1 MKNWF
6 KYITIMFAGAGLL
19 TISCE
24 DSNTVV
30 DQVVD
35 GTERGAVLRTANLVS
50 NELPIGDASAGFS
63 VELEVQDEENG
74 ALVSSVD
81 VYVGFR
87 DNTDLVGPGTDVE
100 ESLFGSVEAST
111 FTTGPFGLP
120 RFSYTA
126 TLSEM
131 LAHVG
136 RTEADITGGDQ
147 FTIRFELVLSD
158 GRRYSFADNTGT
170 LTGSFFSSPFLYTP
184 TVTCPVSSDSFVG
197 DYLIEQISAEV
208 DGPTLSTGTIVTLS
222 VGETSVARVFQTAN
236 YPNYCS
242 DLRDFTIELICG
254 EINIPNQNSGCA
266 CGDGGDWFT
275 NPIVKETYDP
285 EDDSV
290 FLVTFTDDAQ
300 SNCSSPAQTTYRF
313 TKQ

>member
-6 KYITIMFAGAGLL
+6 KHISILFTGAALL

-24 DSNTVV
+24 DSNKVV

-35 GTERGAVLRTANLVS
+35 GTERGAILRTANLIS
-50 NELPIGDASAGFS
+50 NELGIGDATAGFS

-74 ALVSSVD
+74 ALVSSVN

-87 DNTDLVGPGTDVE
+87 DNTDLVGPGTDVAE
-100 ESLFGSVEAST
+100 TLFGSVDAST

-120 RFSYTA
+120 RFTYSA

-131 LAHVG
+131 LSHVG

-147 FTIRFELVLSD
+147 FTIRFELVLTD
-158 GRRYSFADNTGT
+158 GRTYSFADNTGT
-170 LTGSFFSSPFLYTP
+170 LTGSFFRSPFLYTP
-184 TVTCPVSSDSFVG
+184 TVTCPVASDKFVG
-197 DYLIEQISAEV
+197 DYLIEQVSPYV
-208 DGPTLSTGTIVTLS
+208 DGPTLSDGSVVTLA
-222 VGETSVARVFQTAN
+222 VGSTSVTRVFQTAN
-236 YPNYCS
+236 YPDYCS
-242 DLRDFTIELICG
+242 TLRDFTIELICG

-275 NPIVKETYDP
+275 NPTVKETYDP
-285 EDDSV
+285 NDDSV

>member
-1 MKNWF
+1 
-6 KYITIMFAGAGLL
+6 MFAGVGLL
-19 TISCE
+19 ATSCE
-24 DSNTVV
+24 DSNTPV
-30 DQVVD
+30 DQVVA

-87 DNTDLVGPGTDVE
+87 DNTDEVGPGTDVE
-100 ESLFGSVEAST
+100 ETLFGSVEAST

-147 FTIRFELVLSD
+147 FTIRFELVLID

-197 DYLIEQISAEV
+197 EYLIEQISAEI
-208 DGPTLSTGTIVTLS
+208 DGPTLSTGTVVTLE

-236 YPNYCS
+236 YPLYCS
-242 DLRDFTIELICG
+242 ALRDFTIELICG

-275 NPIVKETYDP
+275 NPTVKETYDP

-290 FLVTFTDDAQ
+290 FLVTFTDDTQAD
-300 SNCSSPAQTTYRF
+300 CASPAQTTYRF